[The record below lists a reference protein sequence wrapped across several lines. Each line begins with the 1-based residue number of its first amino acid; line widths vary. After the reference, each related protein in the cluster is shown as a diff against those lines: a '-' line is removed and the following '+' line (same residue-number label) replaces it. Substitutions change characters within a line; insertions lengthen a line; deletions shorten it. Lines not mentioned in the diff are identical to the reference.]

1 MSSISTPAP
10 VTAEQVAEYLQN
22 NSEFFIDHAQL
33 LAELSLPH
41 ESGTAVSLLER
52 QVKILRDRS
61 IESRLT
67 LNTLLENARYNDQL
81 FSVTRSLILTL
92 LEESELG
99 QVISVTQANLCTQPG
114 IDACSIIL
122 LDNKK
127 LSSSSDVETAREL
140 LQRFPSLFRSPP
152 RVLSQVLDKEAAQ
165 LLFPGLIMNIRSA
178 ALCPI
183 THGGSIIAIMA
194 IGNQA
199 QEYFNEELETLF
211 LDFIAEVLGS
221 ILNRYLLDGKPFNGK
236 PVNGKPVK

>member
-1 MSSISTPAP
+1 MSSISNRAS
-10 VTAEQVAEYLQN
+10 VTAEQVEEYLQN

-33 LAELSLPH
+33 LADLSLPH

-81 FSVTRSLILTL
+81 FSVTRNLILTL
-92 LEESELG
+92 LEETQLE
-99 QVISVTQANLCTQPG
+99 QMISVTKANLCTQPG

-122 LDNKK
+122 LDINTTRTPTE
-127 LSSSSDVETAREL
+127 VETAREL

-152 RVLSQVLDKEAAQ
+152 KVLSQVLDKEAAH
-165 LLFPGLIMNIRSA
+165 LLFPDLIMNIRSA
-178 ALCPI
+178 ALCPV
-183 THGGSIIAIMA
+183 THAGSIVAILA

-199 QEYFNEELETLF
+199 QDYFSEELDTLF

-221 ILNRYLLDGKPFNGK
+221 LLNRHLLSGKS
-236 PVNGKPVK
+236 VK

>member
-1 MSSISTPAP
+1 MSSISTRSP
-10 VTAEQVAEYLQN
+10 VTAAQVAEYLQN

-33 LAELSLPH
+33 LSELSLPH

-52 QVKILRDRS
+52 QVKILRDRT

-81 FSVTRSLILTL
+81 FSVTRNLILTL
-92 LEESELG
+92 LEERELE
-99 QVISVTQANLCTQPG
+99 QMISVTQANLCTQPG

-122 LDNKK
+122 LDNKQT
-127 LSSSSDVETAREL
+127 SISTDVETAREL

-152 RVLSQVLDKEAAQ
+152 KVLSQVLDKEAAH

-178 ALCPI
+178 ALCPVS
-183 THGGSIIAIMA
+183 HGGSIVAILA

-199 QEYFNEELETLF
+199 QDYFNEELDTLF

-221 ILNRYLLDGKPFNGK
+221 LLNRHLCNGQS
-236 PVNGKPVK
+236 NGQKIK

>member
-1 MSSISTPAP
+1 MSSIYSRAS

-33 LAELSLPH
+33 LVDLSLPH

-61 IESRLT
+61 IQSRLT

-81 FSVTRSLILTL
+81 FSVTRNLILTL
-92 LEESELG
+92 LEETQLEQL
-99 QVISVTQANLCTQPG
+99 ISVTQANLCTQPG

-122 LDNKK
+122 LDNRRTRT
-127 LSSSSDVETAREL
+127 SVEVETAREL

-152 RVLSQVLDKEAAQ
+152 RVLSQVLDKEAAH
-165 LLFPGLIMNIRSA
+165 LIFPDLIMNIRSA

-183 THGGSIIAIMA
+183 THGGAIIAILA

-199 QEYFNEELETLF
+199 QDYFNEELDTLF

-221 ILNRYLLDGKPFNGK
+221 LLNRHLLNGK
-236 PVNGKPVK
+236 TAK